1 MRGQGRVGKI
11 SWVAVGLT
19 AIALVT
25 SVLAACGGEKE
36 ETPQPTPTATLE
48 VSQVVEAEA
57 EGEQPPAPL
66 ATPLSLPPEALF
78 ADASGLARVDL
89 AAYLNA
95 GVEAITVLESDVA
108 LLLADPLA
116 CPDLE
121 GEDVV
126 PYVIYLQHGRFIYP
140 YQVYE
145 VAGGR
150 EPVVERCD
158 DVLVDEEVLY
168 VPTPDVR
175 SAVLDAVRFDL
186 EERGVDLNAGRFGT
200 VRAMTWT
207 DEALGC
213 PAGAEETPVPALID
227 GYLIV
232 FTAGG
237 LSYEYHTDAT
247 GDRVL
252 LCEPRSGVDSV
263 EALIAALEA
272 QENLDVV
279 RVEDEV
285 ARYNGLN
292 AEGVLLELTTR
303 GYRVGVFSFG
313 SATDAR
319 TAAALIDDPG
329 VSRIFVSGRL
339 LIVQEENSPQ
349 VYSVLQSLAE
359 QVRAPI
365 AERRDAAATPA
376 SDASEE

>member
-1 MRGQGRVGKI
+1 MTRAQKRLEIGWAALTV
-11 SWVAVGLT
+11 VA
-19 AIALVT
+19 AILAVVLV
-25 SVLAACGGEKE
+25 ACGGEGKE
-36 ETPQPTPTATLE
+36 KPPVSPATTPAG
-48 VSQVVEAEA
+48 
-57 EGEQPPAPL
+57 GEIVRPEQGKEQAAVPP

-78 ADASGLARVDL
+78 TDASGLAQVDL
-89 AAYLNA
+89 AAYLDVSVA
-95 GVEAITVLESDVA
+95 DVTVLEPDVA
-108 LLLADPLA
+108 LLLAEPLA

-121 GEDVV
+121 GENVV

-140 YQVYE
+140 YQIYE
-145 VAGGR
+145 VAGGQ

-186 EERGVDLNAGRFGT
+186 EKRGVDPNAGRFST

-213 PAGAEETPVPALID
+213 PPQAGATPVPAHID

-237 LSYEYHTDAT
+237 LSYEYHTDGT
-247 GDRVL
+247 GSRAM
-252 LCEPRSGVDSV
+252 LCEYSGSFDSI
-263 EALIAALEA
+263 EAFIAALEA
-272 QENLDVV
+272 QESLDVV
-279 RVEDEV
+279 RVEGEV
-285 ARYNGLN
+285 ARYDGLN
-292 AEGVLLELTTR
+292 AEGIVLELTTR

-313 SATDAR
+313 SAADAR

-349 VYSVLQSLAE
+349 VYSVLQGLAE
-359 QVRAPI
+359 EVRAPV

-376 SDASEE
+376 SDADEE

>member
-1 MRGQGRVGKI
+1 MRRMLMGPGKLALG
-11 SWVAVGLT
+11 VALLALT
-19 AIALVT
+19 FVMAG
-25 SVLAACGGEKE
+25 CGGKDEEKPSAPPSA
-36 ETPQPTPTATLE
+36 TPDT
-48 VSQVVEAEA
+48 SQVVED
-57 EGEQPPAPL
+57 EQPALPA
-66 ATPLSLPPEALF
+66 ATPQPVPPEALF

-89 AAYLNA
+89 AAYLDVS
-95 GVEAITVLESDVA
+95 VESITVLDPDTA
-108 LLLADPLA
+108 LLLGEPLA
-116 CPDLE
+116 CPDVE
-121 GEDVV
+121 SEEAV
-126 PYVIYLQHGRFIYP
+126 PYVIYLQRERFIYP

-145 VAGGR
+145 MPGGQ

-175 SAVLDAVRFDL
+175 AAVLDAVRFDL
-186 EERGVDLNAGRFGT
+186 EKRGIDPNAGRFST
-200 VRAMTWT
+200 VRTMSWT

-213 PAGAEETPVPALID
+213 PTGAEETPVPALID

-232 FTAGG
+232 FTVSGV
-237 LSYEYHTDAT
+237 SYEYHTDAT
-247 GDRVL
+247 GDRVM

-303 GYRVGVFSFG
+303 GYRVGVFTFG
-313 SATDAR
+313 SPSDAR
-319 TAAALIDDPG
+319 TAAALVDDLA
-329 VSRIFVSGRL
+329 VSRIFVTGRL

-349 VYSVLQSLAE
+349 VYSALQRLAE
-359 QVRAPI
+359 EVRAPI
-365 AERRDAAATPA
+365 TERRDAAATP
-376 SDASEE
+376 SGEE

>member
-1 MRGQGRVGKI
+1 MRGHGRVGKI

-25 SVLAACGGEKE
+25 SVLAACGGEKK
-36 ETPQPTPTATLE
+36 ETPQPTPTATQE
-48 VSQVVEAEA
+48 VSQAVEAEA

-66 ATPLSLPPEALF
+66 PTPLSLPPEALF
-78 ADASGLARVDL
+78 TDASGLARVDL
-89 AAYLNA
+89 AAYLDVS
-95 GVEAITVLESDVA
+95 VESITVLDPDTA

-168 VPTPDVR
+168 VPTPDMR

-186 EERGVDLNAGRFGT
+186 EKRGVDLNAGRFST

-207 DEALGC
+207 DETLGC
-213 PAGAEETPVPALID
+213 PPQAGATPAPALMD

-237 LSYEYHTDAT
+237 LSYEYHTDTT

-252 LCEPRSGVDSV
+252 LCEPRGGVDSV

-349 VYSVLQSLAE
+349 VYSLLQSLAE
-359 QVRAPI
+359 EVRAPI

-376 SDASEE
+376 SDADEE